1 MITMREVSNDCQT
14 YRRLFNLSVWSI
26 RHSLPRPHHLLL
38 TVLLG
43 LATACPASA
52 EEHHAHH
59 GHGDHDEDNG
69 GADPHKRHVE
79 LGSDAVMIGADV
91 REEFGIH
98 LAIAGPGRITRT
110 VTLPAEVRANED
122 RLAHIT
128 PRFAGIVKEAKKKVG
143 DRAEPGEIL
152 ALIESSGSLAPYPLK
167 TEIAGV
173 VIAKHITRGEPVT
186 RESEA
191 FVIADLDDVWID
203 ISAYQKDFTELQI
216 GQRVVVSAGHGRDQ
230 AEGRISYISP
240 IVDEETRTAT
250 ARVVLANPNRV
261 WRPGMFVTARV
272 LVEDATVPVAVPRTA
287 IETIEGRA
295 VVFVETEVGFE
306 PRPIETD
313 RQDDLR
319 VEIVSGLRPGDRF
332 VAKGGFTLKAELA
345 REELSGGHSH

>member
-1 MITMREVSNDCQT
+1 MITTHKIFS
-14 YRRLFNLSVWSI
+14 
-26 RHSLPRPHHLLL
+26 PRPPPGHLCTATVPSLHCWLRVLHCLLL

-43 LATACPASA
+43 LATTGFAHA
-52 EEHHAHH
+52 EQGHAH
-59 GHGDHDEDNG
+59 DNHDGEAV
-69 GADPHKRHVE
+69 GADAGNEYEDH
-79 LGSDAVMIGADV
+79 GSDAVTVGADV
-91 REEFGIH
+91 REEFGIT
-98 LAIAGPGRITRT
+98 LEVASSARITRT
-110 VTLPAEVRANED
+110 VTLPAEVRPNED

-128 PRFAGIVKEAKKKVG
+128 PRFAGIVKEVKKKVG

-216 GQRVVVSAGHGRDQ
+216 GQKVVVSAGHGRDQ
-230 AEGRISYISP
+230 AEGQISYISP

-287 IETIEGRA
+287 IETVEGRA

-313 RQDDLR
+313 RRDDLR

-332 VAKGGFTLKAELA
+332 VATGGFTLKAELA